1 MTFLI
6 LKIMHTISIKKAID
20 INSILAL
27 LILYIKI
34 RPNSKP
40 IIIFYKDNYTAN
52 KFTNH
57 NSKIIVYK

>member
-1 MTFLI
+1 
-6 LKIMHTISIKKAID
+6 MHTISIKKAIY